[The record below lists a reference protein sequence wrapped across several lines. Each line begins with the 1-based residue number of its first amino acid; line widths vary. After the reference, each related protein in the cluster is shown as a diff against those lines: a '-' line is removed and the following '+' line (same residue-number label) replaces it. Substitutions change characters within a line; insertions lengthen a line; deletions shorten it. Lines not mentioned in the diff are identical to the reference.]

1 MQRLIHYLKDY
12 KKQVILGPLFKLIE
26 AISELLLPLM
36 MARIIDFGVN
46 TGNRT
51 YVFKV
56 GGLMLLFSTIGL
68 IFALI
73 CQYYAAEASQGFG
86 TNLRNAV
93 FTHINRFSYQDL
105 DRFTVPS
112 LITRT
117 TDDISKLQLAIAMMI
132 RLVVRI
138 PFLVIG
144 AIVMAMMIDLKLSLI
159 FFISSLAI
167 TLTLSLI
174 IGGSVPYFKKIQKGL
189 DRLSLLSRETLG
201 GNRVV
206 RAFSKQKEEIKEF
219 SHASDSVSTL
229 LVTVGRISALLN
241 PATYLLI
248 NGSIVAILWFGASR
262 VNSGAILQGEMIA
275 LVGYMT
281 QILLALVVA
290 ANLIVIFTRAWAS
303 AARVNE
309 VLDVEPSISVSQN
322 IDPNFSTK
330 QLHNIS
336 VAFNHVSFSYGS
348 DSENAIEDITFEV
361 LKGSTV
367 GVIGGVGS
375 GKSTLINLIPR
386 FYDATG
392 GSVLVDGVN
401 VKKYPMKELR
411 NKIGVV
417 PQKALLFSGTIE
429 ENLRW
434 GKQDA
439 TDEEIKDALTI
450 SQSLGF
456 IKKLPNGIH
465 TKLEQGGKNLSG
477 GQKQRLTIAR
487 ALIKQPSILIL
498 DDSASALDYLSDLAF
513 RRALHR
519 ETAHITV
526 FIVSQRTSS
535 LMDADQIIVLDDG
548 KIDAIGTHDELLT
561 ASSLYREIYL
571 SQQSNDQDPSA

>member
-46 TGNRT
+46 TGNLS

-93 FTHINRFSYQDL
+93 FTHINRLSYQDL

-117 TDDISKLQLAIAMMI
+117 TDDISKLQLAVAMMI

-159 FFISSLAI
+159 FFVSSLAI
-167 TLTLSLI
+167 ALTLSLI

-206 RAFSKQKEEIKEF
+206 RAFSKQKEEIEEF

-290 ANLIVIFTRAWAS
+290 ANLVVIFTRAWAS

-309 VLDVEPSISVSQN
+309 VLDVEPSISVWQN
-322 IDPNFSTK
+322 LDPNSSTK
-330 QLHNIS
+330 QLHDIS
-336 VAFNHVSFSYGS
+336 VAFDHVSFSYGG

-361 LKGSTV
+361 SKGSTV

-401 VKKYPMKELR
+401 VKKYPVKELR

-450 SQSLGF
+450 SQSLEF
-456 IKKLPNGIH
+456 IKKLPHGIH

-477 GQKQRLTIAR
+477 GQRQRLTIAR

-498 DDSASALDYLSDLAF
+498 DDSTSALDYLSDLAF

-571 SQQSNDQDPSA
+571 SQQSRDQEPSA

>member
-1 MQRLIHYLKDY
+1 MQKLIHYLKDY

-117 TDDISKLQLAIAMMI
+117 TDDISKLQLAVAMMI

-159 FFISSLAI
+159 FFVSSLLIA
-167 TLTLSLI
+167 LTLSVI
-174 IGGSVPYFKKIQKGL
+174 IGGSVPYFKKIQKWL

-219 SHASDSVSTL
+219 SGASDSVSNL

-248 NGSIVAILWFGASR
+248 NGSIVVILWFGASR
-262 VNSGAILQGEMIA
+262 VNSGAILQGEIIA

-309 VLDVEPSISVSQN
+309 ILDVEPSISVSQN
-322 IDPNFSTK
+322 IDPSSSTK

-336 VAFNHVSFSYGS
+336 VAFDHVAFSYSS
-348 DSENAIEDITFEV
+348 DSENAIEDITFEIS
-361 LKGSTV
+361 KGSTV
-367 GVIGGVGS
+367 GIIGGVGS

-386 FYDATG
+386 FYDATA
-392 GSVLVDGVN
+392 GSVLVDGIN
-401 VKKYPMKELR
+401 VKKYPIKELR
-411 NKIGVV
+411 NKIGIV

-450 SQSLGF
+450 SQSLEF

-465 TKLEQGGKNLSG
+465 TKIEQGGKNLSG
-477 GQKQRLTIAR
+477 GQRQRLTIAR

-498 DDSASALDYLSDLAF
+498 DDSTSALDYLSDLAF

-535 LMDADQIIVLDDG
+535 LMDANQIIVLDDG

-561 ASSLYREIYL
+561 ASSLYREIHL

>member
-1 MQRLIHYLKDY
+1 MQKLIHYLKDY

-117 TDDISKLQLAIAMMI
+117 TDDISKLQLAVAMMI

-159 FFISSLAI
+159 FFVSSLLIA
-167 TLTLSLI
+167 LTLSVI

-219 SHASDSVSTL
+219 SGASDSVSNL

-248 NGSIVAILWFGASR
+248 NGSIVVILWFGASR
-262 VNSGAILQGEMIA
+262 VNSGAILQGEIIA

-309 VLDVEPSISVSQN
+309 ILDVEPSISVSQN
-322 IDPNFSTK
+322 IDPSSSTK

-336 VAFNHVSFSYGS
+336 VAFDHVAFSYSS
-348 DSENAIEDITFEV
+348 DSENAIEDITFEIS
-361 LKGSTV
+361 KGSTV
-367 GVIGGVGS
+367 GIIGGVGS

-386 FYDATG
+386 FYDATA
-392 GSVLVDGVN
+392 GSVLVDGIN
-401 VKKYPMKELR
+401 VKKYPIKELR
-411 NKIGVV
+411 NKIGIV

-450 SQSLGF
+450 SQSLEF

-465 TKLEQGGKNLSG
+465 TKIEQGGKNLSG
-477 GQKQRLTIAR
+477 GQRQRLTIAR

-498 DDSASALDYLSDLAF
+498 DDSTSALDYLSDLAF

-535 LMDADQIIVLDDG
+535 LMDANQIIVLDDG

-561 ASSLYREIYL
+561 ASSLYREIHL